1 MNSTLQ
7 LKGTFEQRKNDSAFG
22 SPNLPSGESINS
34 DRLEELLSDLE
45 RLFKIWQNDTILPG
59 ALVSVYY
66 NKIAAKSNRIQR
78 ILSSGN
84 NSIRGARYDNS
95 ESPRHIITHYVLLK
109 ELEQSINELK
119 EAIHILN
126 EKFNGHISYD
136 KIKEITAKGFNDKPL
151 FKNSILCKTN
161 FLRIIVDA
169 YYVEK
174 FDILK
179 DETVLQEA
187 SIITIFKTISDT
199 EGLLKK
205 LGIRIDN
212 NRIIDETTI
221 YLYPDELSLLKAKAP
236 YLISM
241 AVHDLSELTKN
252 DFEFA
257 KNIETRDI
265 ASPNNEPTIGVI
277 DTSFAQNVYFSEW
290 VETTNLLSKDIP
302 IYENDY
308 IHGTAVCSIIVD
320 GPSLN
325 PDLDDGCGRFKV
337 KHYTVAAGGQFSSFS
352 ILKDIEKIV
361 AMNPDI
367 KVWNLSLGSKLEV
380 NSNFISPEAA
390 ILDKIQCE
398 NDVIFII
405 AGTNKKDDEK
415 DKAIGSPA
423 DSINSLVVNSVTRK
437 GEPVSYTRK
446 GPVLSFFIKPDIAYF
461 GGDNLNKIQVCTNR
475 GIELVQGTSFAAPWV
490 SRKMCYLMSVL
501 GLSREEA
508 KALLIHSS
516 TTWQKQKFDIFKI
529 GHGIIPQRIEDIVNT
544 KDDEIQFIISGVS
557 EEYDTYNYK
566 LPIPVHQNKHP
577 FIAKATLCYFPKC
590 SRNQGVDYTNTELDI
605 KIGRLK
611 DKEIKSIDNNYQ
623 DSKGVFTQEKD
634 ARQYFRKWDNV
645 KHIREVLKTRNMPKL
660 SYTPKG
666 LWGISLKTKNRLNPE
681 DGRGLKFSIVVT
693 LKELN
698 GVNRIDDFIRNC
710 LLNEWFVNKVDI
722 ETRIDIHNIA
732 EEDIHFDE

>member
-7 LKGTFEQRKNDSAFG
+7 LKGTFEQRKNYSAFG
-22 SPNLPSGESINS
+22 SPNLPSGESIKS
-34 DRLEELLSDLE
+34 GKLEELLSDLE
-45 RLFKIWQNDTILPG
+45 RLFEYWQNDKTLPG
-59 ALVSVYY
+59 ALISVYY

-78 ILSSGN
+78 ILPSGN

-95 ESPRHIITHYVLLK
+95 ESPRHIITHYVLLQ
-109 ELEQSINELK
+109 ELEQSINEVK
-119 EAIHILN
+119 EAILILN
-126 EKFNGHISYD
+126 EKFNGCISYD
-136 KIKEITAKGFNDKPL
+136 KIKEITTKGYNDKSI
-151 FKNSILCKTN
+151 FKNFQLRKTI

-187 SIITIFKTISDT
+187 SIITIFKTTSDT
-199 EGLLKK
+199 ESLLKK

-221 YLYPDELSLLKAKAP
+221 YLYPDELNILKVKAP

-257 KNIETRDI
+257 GNIEARDI
-265 ASPNNEPTIGVI
+265 VSPQNEPTIGVI
-277 DTSFAQNVYFSEW
+277 DTSFDQNVYFSKW

-302 IYENDY
+302 ISENDY
-308 IHGTAVCSIIVD
+308 VHGTAVCSIIVD

-337 KHYTVAAGGQFSSFS
+337 KHYTVAAGGQFSSFN

-390 ILDKIQCE
+390 ILDKILCE

-405 AGTNKKDDEK
+405 AGTNKKDNEK
-415 DKAIGSPA
+415 DRTIGSPA
-423 DSINSLVVNSVTRK
+423 DTINSIVVNSVTRK
-437 GEPVSYTRK
+437 GEPVPYTRK

-475 GIELVQGTSFAAPWV
+475 GIEFVQGTSFAAPWV
-490 SRKMCYLMSVL
+490 SRKMCYLMSIL

-529 GHGIIPQRIEDIVNT
+529 GHGIIPQRIEDVVNT
-544 KDDEIQFIISGVS
+544 KDDDIQFIISGVS

-566 LPIPVHQNKHP
+566 LPIPLHQDKHP

-645 KHIREVLKTRNMPKL
+645 KHIRE
-660 SYTPKG
+660 
-666 LWGISLKTKNRLNPE
+666 I
-681 DGRGLKFSIVVT
+681 
-693 LKELN
+693 
-698 GVNRIDDFIRNC
+698 
-710 LLNEWFVNKVDI
+710 
-722 ETRIDIHNIA
+722 
-732 EEDIHFDE
+732 